1 MYTDFSAPDG
11 YHRIKEMTPVN
22 GGPRGPTPPVRGRC
36 PVGTEGVGMCG
47 MEAGGSAEPP
57 IAHTPWRL
65 FGFFLGVQKETRPA
79 GRNLVTRAA
88 QVCSPYGGFTER

>member
-1 MYTDFSAPDG
+1 
-11 YHRIKEMTPVN
+11 
-22 GGPRGPTPPVRGRC
+22 
-36 PVGTEGVGMCG
+36 MCG

-88 QVCSPYGGFTER
+88 QVCRPYGGFTER